1 MIKGLSSSFIEN
13 FQNTS
18 DNNMIIE
25 EEEDGENVEDTLD
38 IQQTEST
45 EVQDNN
51 MNIEDNKTIEEE
63 STSSD
68 DVYEEFQ
75 NSRVIEPFSEGTKIQ
90 YGKHK
95 LLLKS
100 ILAGIL
106 FYLLSS
112 PQVYKLTKPY
122 LKNIDAVIIHSLLFV
137 AIHFFLNIVF
147 N

>member
-1 MIKGLSSSFIEN
+1 MINGLSSSFIEN
-13 FQNTS
+13 SSSTTLAA
-18 DNNMIIE
+18 E
-25 EEEDGENVEDTLD
+25 EEEILAET
-38 IQQTEST
+38 
-45 EVQDNN
+45 
-51 MNIEDNKTIEEE
+51 EEE
-63 STSSD
+63 EGFADAVEGEKDNTASKGGITSSD

>member
-13 FQNTS
+13 FSSTTI
-18 DNNMIIE
+18 DVEEGEEFADAGEGVEGEVDGEGVEGEGVE
-25 EEEDGENVEDTLD
+25 EEVDGEEG
-38 IQQTEST
+38 
-45 EVQDNN
+45 
-51 MNIEDNKTIEEE
+51 
-63 STSSD
+63 
-68 DVYEEFQ
+68 FQ